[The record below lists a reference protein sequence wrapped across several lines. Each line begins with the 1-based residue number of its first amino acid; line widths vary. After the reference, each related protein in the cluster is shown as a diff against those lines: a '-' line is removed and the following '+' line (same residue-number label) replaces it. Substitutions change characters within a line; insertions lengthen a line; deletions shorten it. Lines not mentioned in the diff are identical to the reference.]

1 MIFRPASLCL
11 GLSLL
16 LAPLLSAQA
25 TAPKPSS
32 IWAPDQ
38 GDGTY
43 RNPVLFADYSD
54 PDAIRVGSD
63 FYLVSSS
70 FDQIPG
76 LPILHSTDLV
86 NWSIIGHAL
95 AEQPPVDVYNKTGH
109 GNGVWA
115 PAIRWHNG
123 EFYIYY
129 PDPEYGI
136 YVVKAKKI
144 TGPWSKPKLIKAAK
158 GWIDPCPLW
167 DDDGNA
173 YLINGVAASRS
184 GIKNELILSRMS
196 PDGET
201 LLDEG
206 TLVIDGHGS
215 DTTLEGPKIYKRSGY
230 YYVFAPAGGVP
241 TGYQVIYRASN
252 IYGPYERKVVLAQG
266 KTAINGPHQGAWV
279 TTAAGED
286 WFLHFQDREAWG
298 RVVLLEPMRWE
309 KDWPVMGINQN
320 NEGVGEPV
328 TSYRKP
334 KTVARSSIATPAD
347 SDESN
352 AAHLG
357 AQWQWQANPQ
367 PGWALPSAA
376 LGVLRLQNI
385 PIDKAIGER
394 LWTTPNVLTQKV
406 IGPSFTATTKLTLT
420 SPSIGDRSGL
430 VLLGLDYAY
439 IAVRHTSSGLSLV
452 TGRCLSA
459 DKGSQEQE
467 TTLAELKGNTVYLRV
482 KMDDK
487 SHVSLS
493 WSEESSSFHDA
504 PLTLEAK
511 PGRWIGAKVGLF
523 AQSLPASG
531 EHGYVDVDWFRMT
544 Q

>member
-1 MIFRPASLCL
+1 VWVS
-11 GLSLL
+11 
-16 LAPLLSAQA
+16 
-25 TAPKPSS
+25 
-32 IWAPDQ
+32 DQ

-54 PDAIRVGSD
+54 PDAIRVGND

-70 FDQIPG
+70 FDQVPG

-95 AEQPPVDVYNKTGH
+95 AEQPPLDIYSRTGH

-144 TGPWSKPKLIKAAK
+144 AGPWSKPKLIKAAK

-184 GIKNELILSRMS
+184 GMKNQLILSRMS

-201 LLDEG
+201 LLDDG
-206 TLVIDGHGS
+206 ALVIDGHGV
-215 DTTLEGPKIYKRSGY
+215 DTTLEGPKIYKRNGY

-241 TGYQVIYRASN
+241 TGYQVIYRSRN

-286 WFLHFQDREAWG
+286 WFLHFQDQEAWG

-320 NEGVGEPV
+320 SEGVGEPV
-328 TSYRKP
+328 VSYRKP
-334 KTVARSSIATPAD
+334 KTLAKAAIATPAD
-347 SDESN
+347 TDEFN
-352 AAHLG
+352 APHLG
-357 AQWQWQANPQ
+357 LQWQWQANPQ
-367 PGWALPSAA
+367 PGWALPSSA
-376 LGVLRLQNI
+376 LGVLRLQNV
-385 PIDKAIGER
+385 PVDKSSAEK
-394 LWTTPNVLTQKV
+394 LWATPNVLTQKV
-406 IGPSFTATTKLTLT
+406 IGPSFTATAKLQVT
-420 SPSIGDRSGL
+420 SPAAGDRAGL

-439 IAVRHTSSGLSLV
+439 IAVRHTSTGLSLV
-452 TGRCLSA
+452 AGRCLNA
-459 DKGSQEQE
+459 DKAGQEQE
-467 TTLAELKGNTVYLRV
+467 TTLAELHGNTIYLRV
-482 KMDDK
+482 HMDER
-487 SHVSLS
+487 SHVTLS
-493 WSEESSSFHDA
+493 ASEDGVSFRDA
-504 PLTLEAK
+504 PITLEAK

-523 AQSLPASG
+523 AQSQPASG

-544 Q
+544 K